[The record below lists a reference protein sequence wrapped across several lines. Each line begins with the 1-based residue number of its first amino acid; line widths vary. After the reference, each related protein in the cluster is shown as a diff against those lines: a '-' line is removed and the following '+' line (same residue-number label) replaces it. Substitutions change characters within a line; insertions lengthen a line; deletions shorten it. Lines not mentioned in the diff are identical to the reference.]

1 MTKSELIEAVA
12 EKAGIPR
19 ARAELLVNGIFDAMG
34 EALARGEG
42 IELRGFGSFTVRTY
56 DAYEGRNPKTGEPVH
71 VNAKKLPFF
80 KVAKELK
87 ERVDAGR
94 ARHSL
99 PPEAAG
105 EDDDSDDG
113 DTHASSDDREESA
126 E

>member
-12 EKAGIPR
+12 EKAGIPK

-56 DAYEGRNPKTGEPVH
+56 EPYEGRNPKTGETVQ
-71 VNAKKLPFF
+71 VKAKKLPFF

-87 ERVDAGR
+87 ARVDAGR
-94 ARHSL
+94 GRHSL
-99 PPEAAG
+99 APEAPG
-105 EDDDSDDG
+105 DEDEDEDDALTGSE
-113 DTHASSDDREESA
+113 DREESA